1 MACLL
6 LAYRRERPVDRPDI
20 FIVAAEPSG
29 DQLGA
34 GLAHALNRKNP
45 NLKLSA
51 IGGSA
56 LKETGLE
63 SRMDIDGLAI
73 LGFVEGLKAYGFVLK
88 KVREATEIIMK
99 TNPRSVVLIDSWGF
113 MVRIA
118 KALKARGYTG
128 HIIKYVAPQVWAM
141 RSGRGKILARYVDHL
156 LSTQPMDAPFFEA
169 AGLPQTFV
177 GNPVLDTDYSA
188 GDRLAFLSRHNLKST
203 AMTVG
208 FFFGSRP
215 SEIERVGPALILA
228 HDRLSAEYPDLQALC
243 VIADPVRHL
252 VEPQLEG
259 RDVHLIDQDE
269 LIDAMS
275 VMDGAMA
282 CSGTITTQL
291 AAAGVPTSVLYRL
304 SPLTY
309 FVASRLF
316 KPPFFSLVNISAAA
330 SDPDL
335 EDPLMPEFVQDD
347 IMTDAPSQALIEIIG
362 NPGMA
367 EAVRE
372 ALKHETRRMGAGS
385 GSASDRAADAI
396 MSILA

>member
-1 MACLL
+1 M
-6 LAYRRERPVDRPDI
+6 DRPDI

-34 GLAHALNRKNP
+34 GLASALNRRNP

-56 LKETGLE
+56 LKDAGLN

-88 KVREATEIIMK
+88 KVREATEIILK
-99 TNPRSVVLIDSWGF
+99 ANPRSVVLIDSWGF

-118 KALKARGYTG
+118 KVLKSKGYSG

-141 RSGRGKILARYVDHL
+141 RSGRAKILARYVDHL
-156 LSTQPMDAPFFEA
+156 LSTQPMDAPFFEE

-177 GNPVLDTDYSA
+177 GNPVLDTDYTK
-188 GDRLAFLSRHNLKST
+188 GDRAAFLSRNGLKSN
-203 AMTVG
+203 AITVG

-215 SEIERVGPALILA
+215 SEIDRVGPAVILA
-228 HDRLSAEYPDLQALC
+228 YDKLSSEYPDLQALC

-252 VEPQLEG
+252 VEPQLDG
-259 RDVHLIDQDE
+259 RNILLINQDE

-291 AAAGVPTSVLYRL
+291 AAAGVPTVVLYRL

-309 FVASRLF
+309 AAANRLF

-330 SDPDL
+330 SDSGL
-335 EDPLMPEFVQDD
+335 EDPLMPEFVQED
-347 IMTDAPSQALIEIIG
+347 IMTDAPSQALIDIID
-362 NPGMA
+362 NPSLA

-396 MSILA
+396 LSILT